1 MDSKAQAFA
10 PFKMLIGAIMAMLV
24 LVIIV
29 GAINYFEDLRVD
41 VSRQRFYDGLNNAI
55 HQPNETVLQVE
66 DAQFTEGTTFS
77 TLGLSKIAGIEP
89 ECLEFIDPDSPT
101 FLVEDDLLTI
111 RENVLTDVFIKCETN
126 VGSCVI
132 FCELSFGTD
141 FS

>member
-10 PFKMLIGAIMAMLV
+10 PFRMLIGAVMALLI
-24 LVIIV
+24 LVIII
-29 GAINYFEDLRVD
+29 GAINYFEDLRVN

-55 HQPNETVLQVE
+55 NQPNETILRVE

-77 TLGLSKIAGIEP
+77 TLGLSKRSGLES
-89 ECLEFIDPDSPT
+89 ECIEFIDTDSPT

-111 RENVLTDVFIKCETN
+111 KENVLTDIFIKCETEN
-126 VGSCVI
+126 GSCVI
-132 FCELSFGTD
+132 FCELSFGAD